1 MKVTILW
8 LPYMVF
14 GTEGWNRPIL
24 KNVIHNMARFALWR
38 RFFVC
43 DDTFAGRCALVRRM
57 AVAVLCLDELVP
69 SGVGVYLVFV
79 DACEFDVEDER
90 GVARNLG

>member
-1 MKVTILW
+1 M
-8 LPYMVF
+8 
-14 GTEGWNRPIL
+14 
-24 KNVIHNMARFALWR
+24 
-38 RFFVC
+38 
-43 DDTFAGRCALVRRM
+43 
-57 AVAVLCLDELVP
+57 P